1 MFVNRLNNPRH
12 QLGSGK
18 NDEFLIRS
26 RKLFSLWQGSA
37 NVMGEDDVDS
47 HTILECAL
55 STAHPIWRD
64 FQPWFYHVTNWYI
77 LILSSYRSTVIYHTL
92 IKYQHFSIVSMYV

>member
-1 MFVNRLNNPRH
+1 M
-12 QLGSGK
+12 
-18 NDEFLIRS
+18 DD
-26 RKLFSLWQGSA
+26 
-37 NVMGEDDVDS
+37 DDVDG

-64 FQPWFYHVTNWYI
+64 FQPWFYHVINWYI

-92 IKYQHFSIVSMYV
+92 IKYQHFSIVSMYVSNICKVEKMATNDALPLLKDACGDVSANW